1 MTIIDWRPSTVR
13 TSSAA
18 LHVRAAGDPS
28 RPTIVLVH
36 GYPDAS
42 VVWDDVAARLAA
54 SHHVVTYDVRGM
66 GHSAAPTGP
75 HPYRLQHLA
84 DDLFAVI
91 DAVSPDAP
99 AHVVGHDW
107 GSIQSWEAVT
117 DPERSHRIAS
127 YTTISGPCLDH
138 VGHAMRARLRRP
150 TPGRLRRVL
159 SQGVR
164 STYIAFLYTPGI
176 STVIWRLGA
185 DRAFLRFLE
194 RAEGVSVDG
203 RHTTLAADGRTGVHL
218 YRANIVQTVGR
229 PRERRTDV
237 PVQLMSLTGD
247 RYVTAVLLED
257 LEQWVPHL
265 TRVSLDARHWA
276 PRTHPDEVSTLIA
289 EHVAR
294 TDRTD
299 RTATTEAGTETVA

>member
-1 MTIIDWRPSTVR
+1 
-13 TSSAA
+13 
-18 LHVRAAGDPS
+18 
-28 RPTIVLVH
+28 VLVH

-54 SHHVVTYDVRGM
+54 AHHVVTYDVRGM

-91 DAVSPDAP
+91 DQVSPDAP

-117 DPERSHRIAS
+117 DPDRSPRIAS

-138 VGHAMRARLRRP
+138 VGHATRARLRRP
-150 TPGRLRRVL
+150 TPRRLGRVL
-159 SQGVR
+159 NQGVR
-164 STYIAFLYTPGI
+164 STYVAFLYTPWI

-185 DRAFLRFLE
+185 DRAFRRFLE
-194 RAEGVSVDG
+194 RSEGVVDDG
-203 RHTTLAADGRTGVHL
+203 RHTTLAADGRTGVRL
-218 YRANIVQTVGR
+218 YRANIVQTVTR

-237 PVQLMSLTGD
+237 PVQLVTLTGD
-247 RYVTAVLLED
+247 RYVTPVLLED
-257 LEQWVPHL
+257 LEQWAPNL

-276 PRTHPDEVSTLIA
+276 PRTHPDEVAALVA

-294 TDRTD
+294 NEPPSRS
-299 RTATTEAGTETVA
+299 AGTVA

>member
-1 MTIIDWRPSTVR
+1 M
-13 TSSAA
+13 
-18 LHVRAAGDPS
+18 
-28 RPTIVLVH
+28 LVH

-66 GHSAAPTGP
+66 GHSPAPTGP
-75 HPYRLQHLA
+75 HPFRLQHLA
-84 DDLFAVI
+84 DDLFSVI

-117 DPERSHRIAS
+117 DPGRNHRIAS

-150 TPGRLRRVL
+150 TPRRLGQVL
-159 SQGVR
+159 RQGVR

-185 DRAFLRFLE
+185 DRTFRRFLE
-194 RAEGVSVDG
+194 RAEGVSDDG

-218 YRANIVQTVGR
+218 YRANIVQTVAR

-237 PVQLMSLTGD
+237 PVQLVTLTGD
-247 RYVTAVLLED
+247 HFVTPVLLEG
-257 LEQWVPHL
+257 LEQWAPNL

-276 PRTHPDEVSTLIA
+276 PRTHPDEVAGLIA
-289 EHVAR
+289 EHVAK
-294 TDRTD
+294 TDRAS
-299 RTATTEAGTETVA
+299 TAETVA